1 MRFLLVLLLLAACRP
16 VVTSTP
22 PPTPPPAVG
31 EAVWPIAGLSTDRA
45 SGRANVPRAAT
56 AYLAPDG
63 RVVAWRERGAPD
75 VVEASTGYPLNV
87 RNAPGVGT
95 RSGPNGESFYVYG
108 FAWYP
113 RWQRILPEPIIFVI
127 EDYYQKGIQHVRM
140 NMGRYRQVASQFGG
154 DLATISWDDSLIARM
169 QSWGGRFPGA
179 PFVYLPDSGTID
191 IRAARFAEALTQN
204 RVWVDEATVD
214 AYLASDIVRSSR
226 YNQSPTKARVLH
238 VLTQPYRRP
247 EVFSDLEKAIILA
260 ATYQG
265 DEPLRIVIDMD
276 RDGGFF
282 VPDTGQKTIYIA
294 ATDVDLNLGYEGLLL
309 SKFSH
314 ETSHILEF
322 RNRRFLAARCWPE
335 EDDMIETLK
344 YLMELMW
351 WVQRYPND
359 APAWDWE
366 PINSGLVLTSLLAA
380 DFPNSRC

>member
-1 MRFLLVLLLLAACRP
+1 
-16 VVTSTP
+16 
-22 PPTPPPAVG
+22 
-31 EAVWPIAGLSTDRA
+31 
-45 SGRANVPRAAT
+45 
-56 AYLAPDG
+56 G
-63 RVVAWRERGAPD
+63 RVVAWRELGAPD
-75 VVEASTGYPLNV
+75 VVEAATGYRLNV

-95 RSGPNGESFYVYG
+95 RSGANGESFYVYG

-113 RWQRILPEPIIFVI
+113 RWQRILPEPIIAVI
-127 EDYYQKGIQHVRM
+127 EDYYLRGIEHVRS
-140 NMGRYRQVASQFGG
+140 NIGRYRQVASQFGG
-154 DLATISWDDSLIARM
+154 ELASVAWDDSLIARM
-169 QSWGGRFPGA
+169 QSWGARFPGA
-179 PFVYLPDSGTID
+179 PLVYLPDSGTID
-191 IRAARFAEALTQN
+191 IRSERFGRALAES
-204 RVWVDEATVD
+204 RVMVDEATVD

-226 YNQSPTKARVLH
+226 YNQSPTKAQVLH

-265 DEPLRIVIDMD
+265 DEPLHIVIDMD

-282 VPDTGQKTIYIA
+282 VPDTGQKVIYIA
-294 ATDVDLNLGYEGLLL
+294 GTDVDLNLGYEGLLL
-309 SKFSH
+309 SKFAH

-322 RNRRFLAARCWPE
+322 KNRRFLAERCWPE